1 MFDSNTLNW
10 AEFHRHLLFL
20 LIQQPI
26 SPIIGQHRPKM
37 QFIGKK
43 LAVGYSFLFARS
55 FELCHLFWSY
65 RHTASKWR
73 RAYPQRLSV
82 SFRPWCAPLLSRR
95 NAGFHPSVHF
105 ANFEFPQLADLRGGH
120 FSFFYPSENGITAD
134 VEKYQRSTFKSISLP
149 SLSGRYKNTKKV
161 YHKTSRMSMIFVD
174 LCGIKSF
181 FSDIQREVQ

>member
-26 SPIIGQHRPKM
+26 SPIIGQHRLKL

-43 LAVGYSFLFARS
+43 QAVGDGFLFARS
-55 FELCHLFWSY
+55 FELCHLFCRIVILLQNGDEHILKGFQSLFVHGVPRY
-65 RHTASKWR
+65 FPAATPDFIQASTSLILNFHSLPIFVAGIFLFSIQAR
-73 RAYPQRLSV
+73 TVSRLT
-82 SFRPWCAPLLSRR
+82 P
-95 NAGFHPSVHF
+95 
-105 ANFEFPQLADLRGGH
+105 
-120 FSFFYPSENGITAD
+120 
-134 VEKYQRSTFKSISLP
+134 RSTSVPHSNPFRCPHFRADIKIH
-149 SLSGRYKNTKKV
+149 KKV